1 MYRTMAL
8 REASGQSHFR
18 SCQDD
23 KEHDHIGEKRTDAH
37 IHGFTPSYTVKNG
50 RRYRYYVCVPKPKKG
65 QHPAATRLP
74 AHDIE
79 KHVIAKLRS
88 FWQSAANVLD
98 QVTLPSEGAGEIQNL
113 VVSADKLA
121 SRWPTLSRDEGR
133 ELIRGIVTRVVV
145 HNTKIEIEISKKKL
159 RNVLGANAYA
169 TSGVDPEQGQLHEQ
183 DLIRLNIEAKLAR
196 RGLEVRLMVPPGP
209 DTEALAGP
217 PAPSLVKA
225 VARAYGWHERILQ
238 GAAFDQR
245 SLAEHSG
252 LSRRYVGRVLEGA
265 FLAPDIV
272 EAILQGRQP
281 PGLTFE
287 KLGRPLPLSW
297 VEQRE
302 QLGFPKLV
310 FT

>member
-1 MYRTMAL
+1 VVLNY
-8 REASGQSHFR
+8 
-18 SCQDD
+18 
-23 KEHDHIGEKRTDAH
+23 GE
-37 IHGFTPSYTVKNG
+37 P
-50 RRYRYYVCVPKPKKG
+50 
-65 QHPAATRLP
+65 Q
-74 AHDIE
+74 
-79 KHVIAKLRS
+79 
-88 FWQSAANVLD
+88 
-98 QVTLPSEGAGEIQNL
+98 AGEIQNL

-133 ELIRGIVTRVVV
+133 ELIRRIGTRVVV
-145 HNTKIEIEISKKKL
+145 HNTKIEVEISKRKL
-159 RNVLGANAYA
+159 RNVLEKDGCAALL
-169 TSGVDPEQGQLHEQ
+169 GLDPEQRQLHEQ
-183 DLIRLNIEAKLAR
+183 DVIRLTIEAKLAR

-209 DTEALAGP
+209 DTETLAGP
-217 PAPSLVKA
+217 PTPSLVKA

-238 GAAFDQR
+238 GVAFDQR